1 MRNVAEIENI
11 RRAYY
16 QAGKSKREIG
26 RELGCSYHTIQKA
39 LQSAEVRPYTL
50 RQGRRRPV
58 LGPYEAQI
66 EVYLSES
73 EQLPRKQRYT
83 AHKIYERLCGE
94 HGYGGCESTVR
105 HYVGQSRRSRKRPE
119 VYLPLEFDPGVDG
132 QVDWGEA
139 WVEMGGERVEV
150 QLFVL
155 RLCYSRKVF
164 SMAFPTQ
171 RQEAFF
177 AGHVAAFAYL
187 GGVPHRLSYDNLK
200 TAVQRILTGR
210 NREEQAAFI
219 TFRSHY
225 LFESRFCTPGEGHE
239 KGGVESAVGYVR
251 RNFLSPLP
259 QVASF
264 SELNAHLLAHC
275 QADDQRHVE
284 RQTQRIAESWQ
295 EEQPHLRPLPA
306 HEFACCRSQEVTL
319 NGYGQVTFE
328 TNRYSVPVPLAQKQL
343 TLKAYPFVVEIV
355 ANNQIIASHAR
366 CYGHKQ
372 DILDPLHYLSL
383 LEQRPGAFEHAKPL
397 RQWRAT
403 WPPLYEK
410 LLTHLRER
418 QQADTTLLPAQQE
431 SRAIREFIR
440 ILMLHQ
446 EQSAEVVAQ
455 AIELAFSH
463 QMVHLQGVQFYLNQ
477 LLHPVPDNPPLDL
490 SARPDLARIGTQP
503 VGLEHYNQ
511 RLTGGLSCRA

>member
-1 MRNVAEIENI
+1 MRNVAEIERI
-11 RRAYY
+11 RRAYH
-16 QAGKSKREIG
+16 QEAKSKRAIA
-26 RELGCSYHTIQKA
+26 REEGCSYHTIQKA
-39 LQSAEVRPYTL
+39 LQSAAVRPYTL
-50 RQGRRRPV
+50 RKGRQSPV
-58 LGPYEAQI
+58 LGPYQAQI

-83 AHKIYERLCGE
+83 GHKIYELLRLE
-94 HGYGGCESTVR
+94 HGYAGCESTVR
-105 HYVGQSRRSRKRPE
+105 HYVGQSRRRRQRPE
-119 VYLPLEFDPGVDG
+119 VYLPLEFDPGMDA

-139 WVEMGGERVEV
+139 WVEMAGERVEV

-164 SMAFPTQ
+164 CMAFPTQ

-177 AGHVAAFAYL
+177 TGHVAAFAYL
-187 GGVPHRLSYDNLK
+187 GGVPQRLIYDNLK

-210 NREEQAAFI
+210 SREEQAAFI

-239 KGGVESAVGYVR
+239 KGGVESAVGYGC

-259 QVASF
+259 QVANF

-284 RQTQRIAESWQ
+284 RQPRSIAESWQ
-295 EEQPHLRPLPA
+295 AEQPHLRPLPT

-319 NGYGQVTFE
+319 NGYGQVTYD
-328 TNRYSVPVPLAQKQL
+328 TNRYSVPVELAQKQM

-355 ANNQIIASHAR
+355 ANNQVIASHER

-372 DILDPLHYLSL
+372 DILNPLHYLSL
-383 LEQRPGAFEHAKPL
+383 LERRPGAFEHAKPL

-410 LLTHLRER
+410 LLAHLRTG
-418 QQADTTLLPAQQE
+418 QQSDTTLLSAQQE

-446 EQSAEVVAQ
+446 EQSAEMVTQ
-455 AIELAFSH
+455 AIELAFTH
-463 QMVHLQGVQFYLNQ
+463 QMVHLQGVQFHLNQ
-477 LLHPVPDNPPLDL
+477 LLHPAADAEPLDL
-490 SARPDLARIGTQP
+490 SARPELARIGTQP
-503 VGLEHYNQ
+503 VVLAQYNQ
-511 RLTGGLSCRA
+511 RLTGGWS